1 VPPTSPRRG
10 EVWWVEVDPTR
21 GSEIQKTRPCIV
33 VTTDVVNV
41 RRRTVVIVPL
51 SSSTRASPPL
61 LIAVQSV
68 GRPAVAVLDQIRA
81 VAKERLQG
89 RLGAIPK
96 DEFEAIEDGLREALE
111 L

>member
-1 VPPTSPRRG
+1 MPISPRRG
-10 EVWWVEVDPTR
+10 DVWWVQLDPTR

-33 VTTDVVNV
+33 VTTDVVNA

-51 SSSTRASPPL
+51 SSSPRASPPL
-61 LIAVQSV
+61 LIAVRSL
-68 GRPAVAVLDQIRA
+68 GTPAVAVLDQIRA

-89 RLGAIPK
+89 KLGAIST
-96 DEFEAIEDGLREALE
+96 DEFETIEDGLREVLE